1 MINIIIPVYN
11 RINLTLKC
19 IDSICKQK
27 IFDELNIFIVDD
39 GSTDNTSEIINQRY
53 PFIKIIKG
61 TGNLFSAGCFQLAIS
76 IVLKKC
82 NLNDW
87 ILLISNDS
95 ELAPDT
101 IIQLVNFA
109 KLKKRKVLAGAM
121 AINLEDRQTIIRSG
135 AIVYSWFF
143 NILKHI
149 YDRKKVN
156 ELANLEPRKVD
167 FIPGRCLL
175 HPVEMFNVVGNY
187 NSKKFKHY
195 GNDEE
200 FSMRAKKNGFDS
212 YIVPKSLIYVM
223 PNRNIV
229 KVKLSLQYF
238 FFIFFN
244 EKSSVNIVDKLKI
257 TLAIVPF
264 YAKLTFFLIGII
276 KTFYFFFKSIL
287 RNETPR

>member
-39 GSTDNTSEIINQRY
+39 GSTDNTSEIINHRY

-82 NLNDW
+82 NLKDW

-121 AINLEDRQTIIRSG
+121 AINLKDRQTIIRSG

-143 NILKHI
+143 NILKHV
-149 YDRKKVN
+149 YDGKKVN

-175 HPVEMFNVVGNY
+175 HPVEMFKKVGNY

-200 FSMRAKKNGFDS
+200 FSIRAKKNGYASFL
-212 YIVPKSLIYVM
+212 VPQSLIFVRS
-223 PNRNIV
+223 NKKHFSAEV
-229 KVKLSLQYF
+229 SLKYF
-238 FFIFFN
+238 LFIFFN
-244 EKSSVNIVDKLKI
+244 ERSHVNIIDKFKI
-257 TLAIVPF
+257 TLEIVPL
-264 YAKLTFFLIGII
+264 YAKLTFFFISIL
-276 KTFYFFFKSIL
+276 KTFYFFLKSFFDK
-287 RNETPR
+287 